1 MNKKINI
8 KKLKKELPAFSIMK
22 NGKRIYETPPSFIKN
37 NILYIKAEY
46 DSHFA
51 DPFTLDGRY
60 IHRGILI
67 WAEQMGLLWKWD
79 KNNAIKLIK
88 DKHPIK
94 KPLGWDKYPLENWD
108 YKFINDK
115 NIVERTEKQI

>member
-8 KKLKKELPAFSIMK
+8 KTLKKELPAFSIMK

-67 WAEQMGLLWKWD
+67 WAEKMGLLWKWD